1 MHTISIAAACAL
13 ALIPV
18 HAASPSTSSSPDVRL
33 IPRRP
38 QTTEERRRTTSI
50 PQLVVFDEGQDWP
63 VVRSH
68 NKRDAYR
75 ARKRAPLGNETGI
88 IQHLTTEAN
97 VYIVN
102 LTLGNPPTTYPFQLD
117 TASSDLLVASS
128 LCTSSSCPD
137 LGSTTP
143 LYHPGRSSSFS
154 SVNRNTTG
162 FNLTYSD
169 GSRASG
175 FLGLESLTIPGTS
188 SGGQVTMPQQVIGI
202 VNQTTLDFAALG
214 VSGIVGLGFPRLSA
228 LLRASL
234 ENMTDEP
241 SATTTTTAIRGGHT
255 SQSSLT
261 PSTIAESTSTTEF
274 FFSILPI
281 ETITPLTSI
290 PTTFPTTTSTS
301 LARRATAA
309 AEETKYYP
317 PLLESL
323 FGHPSISSSPHLA
336 YSLFSI
342 ALANTSAPY
351 TTANDAASITWGGV
365 SSAYVSATSSNS
377 SFAGRT
383 VDDVDWVEVV
393 PFGRA
398 TTFTAVNSTAEGSN
412 SGNFDLSSL
421 EDEAYL
427 YWSIPLLG
435 VSLNGTA
442 LSLNP
447 TYNSSFTGIEQ
458 PIALLDIGTNG
469 IYAPQQAVI
478 SLFAQIKDA
487 RQVSDGQWAVPCS
500 TRATM
505 TFLLGRKTL
514 VELQPSE
521 WMYARVGGGS
531 SMCLAW
537 PVVAPP
543 SADGVDWQLGTPVLR
558 KVYSIFSYGINGV
571 QPPLLGFLPLP
582 APAAANSSA
591 SSVAGNTST
600 IVPTST
606 VSRNLSDPTPT
617 SVQNVAEISSLI
629 TSTIATVL
637 PNALLPDPS
646 HTTPPYAFV
655 TTGAVPTLGQVQS
668 NGLANPLIY
677 SVNSV
682 PVVTASLSGSAGLSD
697 TGSPTNTRSAGASG
711 SAQTNGASGGAG
723 STAAA
728 TSDGRRKVP
737 EIWGSLGTNIG
748 LAGLMAGCLLL
759 AGRT

>member
-1 MHTISIAAACAL
+1 MHTKSIVAVCAL
-13 ALIPV
+13 ALAPV
-18 HAASPSTSSSPDVRL
+18 HAASPSTPTSPDVRL
-33 IPRRP
+33 VPRRP
-38 QTTEERRRTTSI
+38 RPTEERKRAASV
-50 PQLVVFDEGQDWP
+50 PQLVVVDEGQEWP
-63 VVRSH
+63 LSRRN
-68 NKRDAYR
+68 NKEDGQR
-75 ARKRAPLGNETGI
+75 ARKRAAPGNETGI

-102 LTLGNPPTTYPFQLD
+102 LTLGTPPITYPFQLD
-117 TASSDLLVASS
+117 TASSDLLIASS
-128 LCTSSSCPD
+128 LCTSTSCPD
-137 LGSTTP
+137 LASTP
-143 LYHPGRSSSFS
+143 RYNPGRSSSFS
-154 SVNRNTTG
+154 SINSNTTG

-169 GSRASG
+169 GSQASG
-175 FLGLESLTIPGTS
+175 FLGLETLTIAGTS
-188 SGGQVTMPQQVIGI
+188 SGGQVTVPQQVVGI

-234 ENMTDEP
+234 KEATDEP
-241 SATTTTTAIRGGHT
+241 TTTTTTAIRGGYT
-255 SQSSLT
+255 SQSSQISSRT
-261 PSTIAESTSTTEF
+261 AESTSTTEF

-290 PTTFPTTTSTS
+290 PTTFPTSTSTS
-301 LARRATAA
+301 LVRRATAA
-309 AEETKYYP
+309 TAAEETDYYP

-336 YSLFSI
+336 YPIFSI

-351 TTANDAASITWGGV
+351 SAANDAASLTWGGV
-365 SSAYVSATSSNS
+365 SSAYVSATAGNS

-383 VDDVDWVEVV
+383 VEDVDWVEVV
-393 PFGRA
+393 RFERA
-398 TTFTAVNSTAEGSN
+398 TTLSTNTTARENS
-412 SGNFDLSSL
+412 SGRFDLSSL

-442 LSLNP
+442 LALEP
-447 TYNSSFTGIEQ
+447 TYNASFTGIKE

-469 IYAPQQAVI
+469 IYAPQEAVI

-487 RQVSDGQWAVPCS
+487 RQVSDGQWAVPCA
-500 TRATM
+500 TRSTM
-505 TFLLGRKTL
+505 TFLLGPKTL

-558 KVYSIFSYGINGV
+558 KVYSIFSYGIDGV
-571 QPPLLGFLPLP
+571 QPPLMGFLPLP
-582 APAAANSSA
+582 SPGAANASA
-591 SSVAGNTST
+591 SSAAVNTST
-600 IVPTST
+600 ITSTST

-646 HTTPPYAFV
+646 HTTPPYAFL

-677 SVNSV
+677 SINDV
-682 PVVTASLSGSAGLSD
+682 PVVTASFSGSSG
-697 TGSPTNTRSAGASG
+697 TGSSMNTQTGTAGASA
-711 SAQTNGASGGAG
+711 SAQTNGASGGG
-723 STAAA
+723 STGAA
-728 TSDGRRKVP
+728 TSAGRRRVP
-737 EIWGSLGTNIG
+737 EVWVSIGTSIG
-748 LAGLMAGCLLL
+748 LAGLAGCLLL
-759 AGRT
+759 AGRL

>member
-1 MHTISIAAACAL
+1 MHTISILAVCSL
-13 ALIPV
+13 ALVPA
-18 HAASPSTSSSPDVRL
+18 HAASSSTSSSPDVRL

-38 QTTEERRRTTSI
+38 RLTEARIRTGKV
-50 PQLVVFDEGQDWP
+50 PQLVVVVDKEQECPLSRRSSKGDGQ
-63 VVRSH
+63 RE
-68 NKRDAYR
+68 
-75 ARKRAPLGNETGI
+75 RKRAMPGNGTGI

-102 LTLGNPPTTYPFQLD
+102 LTLGTPPTTYPFQLD
-117 TASSDLLVASS
+117 TASSDLLIASS

-137 LGSTTP
+137 LASTP
-143 LYHPGRSSSFS
+143 RYYSGRSSSYS
-154 SVNRNTTG
+154 SVNSNTTG

-169 GSRASG
+169 GSQASG
-175 FLGLESLTIPGTS
+175 FLGLETLTIPGSS
-188 SGGQVTMPQQVIGI
+188 SGGQVTVSQQVVGI
-202 VNQTTLDFAALG
+202 MNQTTLDLAALG

-234 ENMTDEP
+234 KEATEEP
-241 SATTTTTAIRGGHT
+241 ATTTTTAIRGGYT
-255 SQSSLT
+255 SQSSQIS
-261 PSTIAESTSTTEF
+261 STTAESTSTTEI

-290 PTTFPTTTSTS
+290 PTTFPTSTSTS
-301 LARRATAA
+301 LVRRATAA
-309 AEETKYYP
+309 AEETNYYP

-336 YSLFSI
+336 YPIFSI
-342 ALANTSAPY
+342 ALANTSAAY
-351 TTANDAASITWGGV
+351 STANDAASITWGGV
-365 SSAYVSATSSNS
+365 SSAYVSATSGNS

-398 TTFTAVNSTAEGSN
+398 TTAAVTNTTPGGSS
-412 SGNFDLSSL
+412 SGRFDVSSL

-427 YWSIPLLG
+427 YWSIPLLS
-435 VSLNGTA
+435 VSVNGTA
-442 LSLNP
+442 LSLEP
-447 TYNSSFTGIEQ
+447 TYNASFTGIEE

-478 SLFAQIKDA
+478 SLFSRIKDA

-505 TFLLGRKTL
+505 TFLLGPKTL

-558 KVYSIFSYGINGV
+558 KVYSIFSYGIDGA
-571 QPPLLGFLPLP
+571 QPPLMGFLPLP
-582 APAAANSSA
+582 APATVNASA
-591 SSVAGNTST
+591 SSAAVSAST
-600 IVPTST
+600 IIATYT
-606 VSRNLSDPTPT
+606 VSRNLSEPTAT
-617 SVQNVAEISSLI
+617 SVQDVAEISSLI
-629 TSTIATVL
+629 TSTIATAL
-637 PNALLPDPS
+637 PNALLPNPS
-646 HTTPPYAFV
+646 HTTPPYAFL
-655 TTGAVPTLGQVQS
+655 TTGPVPTLGQVQS
-668 NGLANPLIY
+668 NGLANPLVY
-677 SVNSV
+677 SINDV
-682 PVVTASLSGSAGLSD
+682 PVITASLSASSGSSGI
-697 TGSPTNTRSAGASG
+697 GSSTQTRTSAARASG
-711 SAQTNGASGGAG
+711 SGQTNGASGGAG

-728 TSDGRRKVP
+728 TSGGRRKVP
-737 EIWGSLGTNIG
+737 EMWVSIGTNIG
-748 LAGLMAGCLLL
+748 LAGLAGCLLL
-759 AGRT
+759 VGRL